1 MSGSVVSRAS
11 RWRTLPAVAADDWF
25 DALDNRRLDARGERW
40 SVQVLGIHAD
50 GPDLWLQVALS
61 DHLEESLVLHITPSV
76 TLDDVLR
83 TLRARLD
90 DRWIRHVIHV
100 TPAA

>member
-1 MSGSVVSRAS
+1 MSGSTVFHAS
-11 RWRTLPAVAADDWF
+11 CWRTPPAVAADDWF
-25 DALDNRRLDARGERW
+25 DALDNRRVDGRGERR
-40 SVQVLGIHAD
+40 SVHVLGIHAD
-50 GPDLWLQVALS
+50 GPDLWLQVAPS
-61 DHLEESLVLHITPSV
+61 DRPEEHLVLHITPSV

-90 DRWIRHVIHV
+90 DRWVRHVIHV